1 MRIAIGILVALLVIG
16 AVAGVGVRIYDMG
29 VARGLAESG
38 RTPTPPS
45 GGPPPNYGPYPYY
58 GPFYHGPFGFGF
70 FGLLFPVL
78 FLFLIFA
85 LVKGL
90 FWRPWRWHGPGG
102 HGSTRG
108 VPPMFEEWHR
118 RAHEST
124 GDARSV

>member
-1 MRIAIGILVALLVIG
+1 MRIAIGVLVALLVIG
-16 AVAGVGVRIYDMG
+16 AIAGIGARIYDMG

-38 RTPTPPS
+38 TAATPPS
-45 GGPPPNYGPYPYY
+45 GAPHPYYGPYPYY
-58 GPFYHGPFGFGF
+58 GPFYHGPFGF
-70 FGLLFPVL
+70 FGLFFPLL

-90 FWRPWRWHGPGG
+90 FWRRWRWHSPGG
-102 HGSTRG
+102 YSSRG

-124 GDARSV
+124 GEARSA